1 MKISDAALLL
11 DGLGRYFT
19 EVYKTFDYKDDAD
32 LRDYLDFVV
41 HEPAEWMRGFPAKWK
56 TATTFYRPRAAFHK
70 LLKHATV
77 IEELGA
83 EYCERVDGILW
94 RAFKEDGPKILA
106 KRGASA
112 AAAVVAAK
120 SGEVSAE
127 GSDCGTPR
135 LEVLDDAVSVASRHS
150 IRRIVKGENVV
161 IACPVIP
168 VQPATTTNQED
179 GKWRQ
184 KFEVL
189 YSAYLALLGE
199 GSRSSEGVRGWTDT
213 SEADRLRRSATL
225 LAEALRSS
233 V

>member
-19 EVYKTFDYKDDAD
+19 DVYKAFDYKDDAD

-83 EYCERVDGILW
+83 EYCDRVDGILW

-112 AAAVVAAK
+112 AAAVVAK
-120 SGEVSAE
+120 SGDVSAE

-168 VQPATTTNQED
+168 VQPAAATATQED

-189 YSAYLALLGE
+189 YSAYLALLGD
-199 GSRSSEGVRGWTDT
+199 GRGGSEGVRGWTDT